1 MEYKKNSMS
10 RIADKVGK
18 LPAGMRSTVLSM
30 MFGKIVPFLSTAGLR
45 FEEVGHQRLTV
56 SIRNRKKVQNHIRG
70 VHAAAMAL
78 LAETSTGFVVGMN
91 MPDDK
96 LMLLKSMKVNYVRRS
111 QGDMRAVASLNA
123 EQIQMMHDTEKGEVL
138 VPVLV
143 TDESGE
149 SPIECEMLWAW
160 IPKKR
165 PEQGAAA

>member
-1 MEYKKNSMS
+1 MEYRKNSMS
-10 RIADKVGK
+10 RIADKVGR
-18 LPAGMRSTVLSM
+18 LPVSWRRTVLSM

-45 FEEVGHQRLTV
+45 FEEVGHQRLSV

-96 LMLLKSMKVNYVRRS
+96 LMLLKSMKVNYIKRS
-111 QGDMRAVASLNA
+111 QGDMRAVATLTPQ
-123 EQIQMMHDTEKGEVL
+123 QIQSMHELDKGEVL
-138 VPVLV
+138 VEVLV
-143 TDESGE
+143 TDDSGE
-149 SPIECEMLWAW
+149 SPVICEMLWAW

-165 PEQGAAA
+165 PEATAA

>member
-123 EQIQMMHDTEKGEVL
+123 EQIQLMHDMEKGEVL

>member
-1 MEYKKNSMS
+1 MEYSKNSMS
-10 RIADKVGK
+10 RIADKVGS
-18 LPAGMRSTVLSM
+18 LPVGWRRPVLSM
-30 MFGKIVPFLSTAGLR
+30 MFGKIVPFLATAGLR
-45 FEEVGHQRLTV
+45 FEEVGHDRLTV

-96 LMLLKSMKVNYVRRS
+96 LMLLKSMKVNYIKRA
-111 QGDMRAVASLNA
+111 QGDMRAVATLTPQ
-123 EQIQMMHDTEKGEVL
+123 QIQSMYDQDKGEVL
-138 VPVLV
+138 VEVAV

-149 SPIECEMLWAW
+149 SPIICEMLWAW

-165 PEQGAAA
+165 PE

>member
-1 MEYKKNSMS
+1 MEYRKNSMS
-10 RIADKVGK
+10 RIADKVGR
-18 LPAGMRSTVLSM
+18 LPVACRRPVLSM

-45 FEEVGHQRLTV
+45 FEEVGHDRLTV

-96 LMLLKSMKVNYVRRS
+96 LMLLKSMKVNYVKRS
-111 QGDMRAVASLNA
+111 QGDMRAVASLTPQ
-123 EQIQMMHDTEKGEVL
+123 QIQQMYEQEKGEVL
-138 VPVLV
+138 VEVLV
-143 TDESGE
+143 TDDSGE
-149 SPIECEMLWAW
+149 SPIVCEMLWAW

-165 PEQGAAA
+165 PEESAA